1 MLCLSA
7 SWASSLWT
15 SLGEI
20 SFGNRPWALA
30 LRPPSLKQASLVQNK
45 PLWYKTDLSGPKQA
59 SLVQSRPLW
68 YNTGFSGTKKASL
81 VQNKLLWYK
90 TSFSGTEQASL
101 ASKAHPHQRKKPW
114 SMPYLI
120 DFGEKKTSRP
130 SPQPSS
136 ALSPQPSGL
145 APMGFP
151 RQLLAIGLPLGRC
164 LEGGGGR
171 GGRRGR
177 RRRREEGSN
186 SKRGPNHRRV
196 GKKLFESPLLR
207 RRPQTTP
214 APCG

>member
-90 TSFSGTEQASL
+90 TSFSGTEQTSL
-101 ASKAHPHQRKKPW
+101 ASKAHPHQRKSLGPCPTL
-114 SMPYLI
+114 STS
-120 DFGEKKTSRP
+120 GKKKLLGP
-130 SPQPSS
+130 ALSPHQPS
-136 ALSPQPSGL
+136 ALSLQG
-145 APMGFP
+145 
-151 RQLLAIGLPLGRC
+151 
-164 LEGGGGR
+164 
-171 GGRRGR
+171 
-177 RRRREEGSN
+177 
-186 SKRGPNHRRV
+186 
-196 GKKLFESPLLR
+196 
-207 RRPQTTP
+207 
-214 APCG
+214 